1 MTVHVRKVWVCRV
14 CGYRHMGGKPPKEC
28 PQCSSPS
35 GEFIP
40 EGAKGP
46 LSFDGKELDVLL
58 INGSTHASHNC
69 DILAGWAEEALKAEK
84 VKYRRID
91 LNSVHVEHCWCCYS
105 NRDEACT
112 YPCRNQGDEM
122 HILHE
127 MLLKS
132 RGVLITTPINWNQ
145 MSARLKDFLDRT
157 TCIQNQQL
165 TKGVAPLAGRP
176 IAILVAGHE
185 DGAFKTAHDIFH
197 YFQQMGCVLAPFGI
211 TYVTHGG
218 QFNTITDSPFIK
230 KSAKVREFTK
240 ATARN
245 LVNAVR
251 LDLPRRFGKIEIS
264 SE

>member
-1 MTVHVRKVWVCRV
+1 MSVHMARTWVCRV
-14 CGYRHMGGKPPKEC
+14 CGYRHSGKTPPHEC
-28 PQCSSPS
+28 PQCSSK
-35 GEFIP
+35 GKEFIL
-40 EGAKGP
+40 ENDIEP

-58 INGSTHASHNC
+58 INGSTHAANNC
-69 DILAGWAEEALKAEK
+69 DILVGWAEETLKKEK
-84 VKYRRID
+84 VRYRRVD
-91 LNSVHVEHCWCCYS
+91 LNSVSVEHCWCCYS
-105 NRDEACT
+105 NRDDACT
-112 YPCRNQGDEM
+112 FPCRNQRDEM
-122 HILHE
+122 HILHD

-132 RGVLITTPINWNQ
+132 RGVLIASPINWNQ

-176 IAILVAGHE
+176 VAILVAGHE
-185 DGAFKTAHDIFH
+185 DGAFKAAHDIFH

-218 QFNTITDSPFIK
+218 QFNTETDSAFIK
-230 KSAKVREFTK
+230 RNAKVRKFTK

-245 LVNAVR
+245 LVRAVR